1 MMKKIL
7 IIGAAAYQVPAIIR
21 VKELG
26 YEVYCVDYKE
36 GQPGFVHADGY
47 KILDVRDKEHCLEYA
62 KELGID
68 GVLTWGATLTLPT
81 VAFISKNMGLPGI
94 SKETAEL
101 SMSKFLI
108 KKQLAECGLNTGGEV
123 FQLRNWDEARAQ
135 QYHFPVVVKPSDGS
149 GSKGVCV
156 VKENTELNGA
166 IQYAFDGA
174 RNHEI
179 YVEPFIQGTEYSVEA
194 YVNTGKV
201 YIYSIVK
208 TNFKWMGVYPIY
220 TQTTYLDL
228 DEDVENKIGV
238 EVEKAIQALNVQ
250 WGPVNF
256 DVIVSAED
264 GKPYIIDVGIRN
276 GQNLIASHIVPLS
289 RGVDELNNSI
299 RICLGQK
306 INANPEKKE
315 YISSRLLIYS
325 PGEIVDIK
333 PYNKLIGQNH
343 VVDIILKKKV
353 GDKLPHYQTKS
364 DICGWVLTKGL
375 TPEEALN
382 YGDEAWKLLENY
394 IIINH
399 V

>member
-1 MMKKIL
+1 MKKIL

-26 YEVYCVDYKE
+26 YAVYCVDYKE
-36 GQPGFVHADGY
+36 GQPGFVYADGY
-47 KILDVRDKEHCLEYA
+47 KIIDVRDKEHCLEYA

-81 VAFISKNMGLPGI
+81 VAFISENMGLPGI

-108 KKQLAECGLNTGGEV
+108 KRKLAECGLNTGGEV
-123 FQLRNWDEARAQ
+123 FQLRNWDESRAH
-135 QYHFPVVVKPSDGS
+135 QYHFPVVIKPSDGS
-149 GSKGVCV
+149 GSKGVSV
-156 VKENTELNGA
+156 VKEKSELDEA
-166 IQYAFDGA
+166 IQYAFDSA

-194 YVNTGKV
+194 YVNSSKV

-208 TNFKWMGVYPIY
+208 TNFKWMGDYPIY

-228 DEDVENKIGV
+228 DEDTENKIGV
-238 EVEKAIQALNVQ
+238 EIEKAIHALDVH

-256 DVIVSAED
+256 DVIVSAEYR
-264 GKPYIIDVGIRN
+264 KPYIIDVGIRN

-299 RICLGQK
+299 SLCLGK
-306 INANPEKKE
+306 DIDAKPIKKE
-315 YISSRLLIYS
+315 YISSRLLIYE

-333 PYNKLIGQNH
+333 PYDNLIGQNH
-343 VVDIILKKKV
+343 IVDIILRKKV

-364 DICGWVLTKGL
+364 DICGWVLTKGS
-375 TPEEALN
+375 TPEEALQ
-382 YGDEAWKLLENY
+382 YGNEAWKSLENY

>member
-1 MMKKIL
+1 MKKIL

-21 VKELG
+21 AKELG
-26 YEVYCVDYKE
+26 YAVYCVDYKE
-36 GQPGFVHADGY
+36 GQPGFVYADGY
-47 KILDVRDKEHCLEYA
+47 KIIDVRDKEHCLEYA

-81 VAFISKNMGLPGI
+81 VAFISENMGLPGI

-108 KKQLAECGLNTGGEV
+108 KRKLAECGLNTGGEV
-123 FQLRNWDEARAQ
+123 FQLRNWDESRAH
-135 QYHFPVVVKPSDGS
+135 QYHFPVVIKPSDGS
-149 GSKGVCV
+149 GSKGVSV
-156 VKENTELNGA
+156 VKEKSELDEA
-166 IQYAFDGA
+166 IQYAFDSA

-194 YVNTGKV
+194 YVNSSKV

-208 TNFKWMGVYPIY
+208 TNFKWMGDYPIY

-228 DEDVENKIGV
+228 DEDTENKIGV
-238 EVEKAIQALNVQ
+238 EIEKAIHALDVQ

-264 GKPYIIDVGIRN
+264 GNPYIIDVGIRN

-299 RICLGQK
+299 RICLGQE
-306 INANPEKKE
+306 IDANPVKKE
-315 YISSRLLIYS
+315 YVSSRLLIYN

-333 PYNKLIGQNH
+333 PYDNLIGQNH
-343 VVDIILKKKV
+343 IVDIILRKKV
-353 GDKLPHYQTKS
+353 GDNLPHYQTKS
-364 DICGWVLTKGL
+364 DICGWVLTKGS
-375 TPEEALN
+375 TPVEALQ
-382 YGDEAWKLLENY
+382 YGNEAWKSLENY

>member
-1 MMKKIL
+1 MMKKLL

-21 VKELG
+21 AKELG
-26 YEVYCVDYKE
+26 HEVYCVDYKE
-36 GQPGFVHADGY
+36 GQPGFVHANGY
-47 KILDVRDKEHCLEYA
+47 KIIDARDKERCLEYA
-62 KELGID
+62 QELGIN

-81 VAFISKNMGLPGI
+81 VAFISEKMGLPGI
-94 SKETAEL
+94 NKETAEL
-101 SMSKFLI
+101 SMNKFLI
-108 KKQLAECGLNTGGEV
+108 KKKLAESGLNTGGEV
-123 FQLRNWDEARAQ
+123 FQLRNWDEAKAC
-135 QYHFPVVVKPSDGS
+135 QYHIPVVIKPSDGS
-149 GSKGVCV
+149 GSKGVSI
-156 VKENTELNGA
+156 VKDKSELDKA

-179 YVEPFIQGTEYSVEA
+179 YVEPFILGTEYSVEA
-194 YVNTGKV
+194 YVNDSIV

-208 TNFKWMGVYPIY
+208 TNFKWQGEYPLY
-220 TQTTYLDL
+220 VQTTYLDL
-228 DEDVENKIGV
+228 NDDTENRIEV
-238 EVEKAIQALNVQ
+238 EVEKAIHALGVQ

-256 DVIVSAED
+256 DVIVSSED
-264 GKPYIIDVGIRN
+264 GNPYIIDVGIRN

-299 RICLGQK
+299 GICLRQD
-306 INANPEKKE
+306 INAKPVKKE
-315 YISSRLLIYS
+315 YISSRLLIYK

-333 PYNKLIGQNH
+333 PYHKLIGQNH
-343 VVDIILKKKV
+343 IVDIILRKKV
-353 GDKLPHYQTKS
+353 GDKLPRYQTKS

-375 TPEEALN
+375 TPEEALH

>member
-1 MMKKIL
+1 MKKIL
-7 IIGAAAYQVPAIIR
+7 IIGAAVYQVPAIIR
-21 VKELG
+21 AKELG
-26 YEVYCVDYKE
+26 YAVYCVDYKE

-47 KILDVRDKEHCLEYA
+47 KIIDVRDKEHCLEYA

-108 KKQLAECGLNTGGEV
+108 KKKLAESGLNTGGEV
-123 FQLRNWDEARAQ
+123 FQLRNWDEARAH

-149 GSKGVCV
+149 GSKGVSV
-156 VKENTELNGA
+156 VNEKTELDEA

-179 YVEPFIQGTEYSVEA
+179 YVEPFIQGTEYSAEV
-194 YVNTGKV
+194 YVYTGKV

-208 TNFKWMGVYPIY
+208 TNFKWMGNYPKY

-228 DEDVENKIGV
+228 NEDAENKIGV
-238 EVEKAIQALNVQ
+238 EIEKAIRALDVQ

-299 RICLGQK
+299 RICLGQE
-306 INANPEKKE
+306 IDANPAKKE
-315 YISSRLLIYS
+315 YISSRLLIYN

-333 PYNKLIGQNH
+333 PYDDLIGQNRI
-343 VVDIILKKKV
+343 VDIILRKKV
-353 GDKLPHYQTKS
+353 GDNLPCYQTKS
-364 DICGWVLTKGL
+364 DICGWVLTNGS
-375 TPEEALN
+375 TPEEALHYSN
-382 YGDEAWKLLENY
+382 DAWNLLKNY
-394 IIINH
+394 IIITH

>member
-1 MMKKIL
+1 MKKIL
-7 IIGAAAYQVPAIIR
+7 IIGAAAYQVPAIVR

-26 YEVYCVDYKE
+26 YIVYCVDYKE
-36 GQPGFVHADGY
+36 GQPGFVYADGY
-47 KILDVRDKEHCLEYA
+47 KIIDVRDKEHCLEYA
-62 KELGID
+62 KELGVD

-81 VAFISKNMGLPGI
+81 VAFISENMGLLGI

-108 KKQLAECGLNTGGEV
+108 KKKLAECGLNTGGEV
-123 FQLRNWDEARAQ
+123 FQLRNWDEVRAH
-135 QYHFPVVVKPSDGS
+135 QYHFPVVIKPSDGS
-149 GSKGVCV
+149 GSKGVSV
-156 VKENTELNGA
+156 VKEKTELYEA

-194 YVNTGKV
+194 YVNSGKI

-208 TNFKWMGVYPIY
+208 TDFKWMSDYPIY
-220 TQTTYLDL
+220 IQTTYLDL
-228 DEDVENKIGV
+228 DEDAENKIGV
-238 EVEKAIQALNVQ
+238 EIEKAIRALDVQ

-299 RICLGQK
+299 RICLGQE
-306 INANPEKKE
+306 IDANPVKKD
-315 YISSRLLIYS
+315 YISSRLLIYN

-333 PYNKLIGQNH
+333 PYNNLIGQNH
-343 VVDIILKKKV
+343 IVDIILRKKV
-353 GDKLPHYQTKS
+353 GDNLPYYQTKS
-364 DICGWVLTKGL
+364 DICGWVLTNGS
-375 TPEEALN
+375 TPEEALSYSN
-382 YGDEAWKLLENY
+382 DAWELLKNY
-394 IIINH
+394 IIIKH

>member
-1 MMKKIL
+1 MEKIL
-7 IIGAAAYQVPAIIR
+7 IIGAAAYQVPAIVR
-21 VKELG
+21 AKELG
-26 YEVYCVDYKE
+26 HTVYCVDYKE
-36 GQPGFVHADGY
+36 GQPGFVYADGY
-47 KILDVRDKEHCLEYA
+47 KIIDVRDKEHCLEYA

-81 VAFISKNMGLPGI
+81 VAYISENMGLPGI
-94 SKETAEL
+94 SEETAEL

-108 KKQLAECGLNTGGEV
+108 KKKLVVCGLNTGGEV
-123 FQLRNWDEARAQ
+123 FQLRDWNEAKTH
-135 QYHFPVVVKPSDGS
+135 QYNFPVVIKPSDGS
-149 GSKGVCV
+149 GSKGVSI
-156 VKENTELNGA
+156 VKGESELNEA

-208 TNFKWMGVYPIY
+208 TSFRWMGDYPLY

-228 DEDVENKIGV
+228 DEDTENKIGV
-238 EVEKAIQALNVQ
+238 EVEKAIHALDVQ

-299 RICLGQK
+299 RICLGQDIDAK
-306 INANPEKKE
+306 PLKKE
-315 YISSRLLIYS
+315 YISSRLLIYK

-333 PYNKLIGQNH
+333 PYDNLIGQNQI
-343 VVDIILKKKV
+343 VDIILRKTV

-364 DICGWVLTKGL
+364 DICGWVLTKGS
-375 TPEEALN
+375 TPEEALL
-382 YGDEAWKLLENY
+382 YGNEAWKLLENY